1 MPLPTLRDRGQG
13 VIFKTFFVYFKK
25 INTFTKPN
33 RTPMN
38 VTQMM
43 SCTTTTALN
52 SQKTSICR
60 GTISIVFYSHF
71 FYYDLSNQSKGGTPS
86 NFILCDSVAKTD
98 THLSTNNKPPIK
110 SPFAAVYY
118 CYSNSKKDTPLTFV
132 RPKHP
137 KWGC

>member
-1 MPLPTLRDRGQG
+1 
-13 VIFKTFFVYFKK
+13 
-25 INTFTKPN
+25 
-33 RTPMN
+33 MN

-52 SQKTSICR
+52 SQKTSNCR

-71 FYYDLSNQSKGGTPS
+71 FCYDLSNQSKGGTPS

-118 CYSNSKKDTPLTFV
+118 CYSNSKKDTTNV
-132 RPKHP
+132 CQTYTPKMGQLSLILLDIYTSYSTCSTYTTENHEFYSN
-137 KWGC
+137 